1 MKKATYREI
10 PALLEQRKPFKGSSV
25 TALAGKMPNNGSR
38 YIVYS
43 YGTILYEEENGRC
56 VYFNSEYYSRTT
68 SRLQNILR
76 QVFNIK

>member
-10 PALLEQRKPFKGSSV
+10 PALLEQRKAFTGNSV
-25 TALAGKMPNNGSR
+25 EAVKLPGE

-43 YGTILYEEENGRC
+43 YGTVIYREHYGANIQQP
-56 VYFNSEYYSRTT
+56 VYFNSKYYSRTT